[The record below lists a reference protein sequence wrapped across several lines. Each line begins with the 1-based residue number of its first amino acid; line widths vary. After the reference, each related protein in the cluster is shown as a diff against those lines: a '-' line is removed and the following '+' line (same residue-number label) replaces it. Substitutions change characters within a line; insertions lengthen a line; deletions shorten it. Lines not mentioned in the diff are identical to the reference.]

1 MMIIKSNRDG
11 NEFAWIQFKRLI
23 FSYLKRTFFG
33 VYLNFIER
41 LRLAVYLPIES
52 DKMKR
57 RDEQVLLRMFCRKS
71 KRSRNIMKITFP
83 LEFLQIEFD
92 DANLEIPWKFCLSL
106 YLISFSF
113 FLSCFLPFILFS
125 AFMWFSR
132 KLCLKFFTQFTLCY
146 LKDILWDKDNWTEVE
161 NDICNR
167 SVLSNLIHHS
177 TTSVLYTY
185 LFIASK
191 CTKDIKT
198 PQINRRMQL

>member
-1 MMIIKSNRDG
+1 MDVVLLPRANRCLTCIYHMMIIKSNRDG

-57 RDEQVLLRMFCRKS
+57 RDEQVLHRMFCWRS

-106 YLISFSF
+106 YLISFHFIF
-113 FLSCFLPFILFS
+113 FLSFLFS
-125 AFMWFSR
+125 SIHSF
-132 KLCLKFFTQFTLCY
+132 LCLYVIFQKTLFEIFY
-146 LKDILWDKDNWTEVE
+146 PVYF
-161 NDICNR
+161 
-167 SVLSNLIHHS
+167 VLSKRHPLR
-177 TTSVLYTY
+177 
-185 LFIASK
+185 
-191 CTKDIKT
+191 
-198 PQINRRMQL
+198 QR